1 MLYYAFT
8 TLAVISAALALP
20 TEESQCPRTVCVDG
34 VNSCGVRY
42 GSCYDACTASLL
54 PTAPSCSVSTSS
66 ISTENCSTRTVC
78 ADYVND
84 CGIWYG
90 GCFPDC
96 TTCTQ
101 GTSTAVLTYGGCFPA
116 TIHPTFSEPPC
127 PTATT
132 TTTTTTP
139 PVTFITPSATPT
151 TVCADYLKTCIAG
164 GTTSVL
170 TYGGCYELGGPTP
183 TFSEPSCPT
192 ATVITGGYP
201 TAA

>member
-96 TTCTQ
+96 T
-101 GTSTAVLTYGGCFPA
+101 PW
-116 TIHPTFSEPPC
+116 PTFTAPPC
-127 PTATT
+127 TT
-132 TTTTTTP
+132 TSA
-139 PVTFITPSATPT
+139 PSITPT
-151 TVCADYLKTCIAG
+151 TITIPPTTDCHTQTICTDYIDDCGKRLLA
-164 GTTSVL
+164 SN
-170 TYGGCYELGGPTP
+170 
-183 TFSEPSCPT
+183 CPRG
-192 ATVITGGYP
+192 VIRECMPLIWGVGL
-201 TAA
+201 